1 MPIELRPVGPGDVDR
16 VVALALRAWAPVHAS
31 MAAVLGERLNAR
43 IYPDWAAEQERDVRA
58 ACAEPDL
65 TVTVAV
71 EESDVLGF
79 VAVVIDSTDASGE
92 IDMVAVDPDAQR
104 RGVGGALTAHAL
116 GQLRA
121 AGCTLA
127 VVATGGD
134 PGHAPARALYEA
146 AGFTALP
153 LVRYYRTITTPENRP
168 TDPAD

>member
-1 MPIELRPVGPGDVDR
+1 

-31 MAAVLGERLNAR
+31 MAAVLDDGLDAR
-43 IYPDWAAEQERDVRA
+43 VYPDWAAGQERGVRA
-58 ACAEPDL
+58 VCADPEL
-65 TVTVAV
+65 AVTVAV
-71 EESDVLGF
+71 EGTDVLGF
-79 VAVVIDSTDASGE
+79 VAVVMDSADASGE
-92 IDMVAVDPDAQR
+92 IDMIAVDPAMQR

-116 GQLRA
+116 EQLQA

-127 VVATGGD
+127 VVAIGSD

-153 LVRYYRTITTPENRP
+153 LVRYYRSITTPESRP

>member
-1 MPIELRPVGPGDVDR
+1 MPVELRLVGPGDVDR

-31 MAAVLGERLNAR
+31 MAAVLGERLNTR

-58 ACAEPDL
+58 ACADSQLE
-65 TVTVAV
+65 VTVAV
-71 EESDVLGF
+71 DGADVLGF
-79 VAVVIDSTDASGE
+79 VAVLVDSADASGE
-92 IDMVAVDPDAQR
+92 IDMIAVDPDAQR

-116 GQLRA
+116 ERLRV

-153 LVRYYRTITTPENRP
+153 LVRYYRTITTPQHRP
-168 TDPAD
+168 TDPAY